1 MAVRTRAVDDPRMPN
16 AWCSQLEDLLDTELR
31 DGSPADPFRVALL
44 RWAAET
50 GRAAASEPVLTLL
63 EQSLTSGYGARRFR
77 WQMPVGQ
84 WIPLESRR
92 RWRPAEAEMAER
104 HANEHAGRLWLPVL
118 LVEHLTWLE
127 ELAAGTDASLAA
139 RARMIADE
147 ALPIVEDVVAGSVTA
162 RDTWGDTFLLWAFA
176 RSPRALG
183 QVRGL
188 VLALAARHVAR
199 AGRTRGIV
207 HGRTFPFFDQA
218 MPSATAHLGT
228 ASTTLGEGLAIV
240 DAQLAFLRD
249 ARRRDGG
256 WGDPGQGSDILTTLA
271 AARLLGS
278 IDPSFDPGSAVGPL
292 QVMATA
298 SGRRPSAIGPEWPWL
313 TAELVRYLYWA
324 PLPFTERF
332 RWPNTA
338 PSAMD
343 HRVGVPR
350 FEGYLALADL
360 FRAIPAL
367 GHGEVEVAFID
378 LAKFGA
384 WNTNHGMVLGDEL
397 LALLTGQL
405 RTLPESRTFR
415 DGGDEFLVVGAPD
428 SARLQRDLESLFA
441 RWPEVSRAAFPS
453 LPVVPLRAVVS
464 REQASNLRAAR
475 ERQGKW
481 IGVVKHAHDD
491 PPAEGVIVRYEGTV
505 DAR

>member
-1 MAVRTRAVDDPRMPN
+1 MAARTRAVDHPCMPY
-16 AWCSQLEDLLDTELR
+16 AWCSQLEDLLDAELR
-31 DGSPADPFRVALL
+31 DGSPTDPFRVALL

-50 GRAAASEPVLTLL
+50 GREAASEPVLTLL
-63 EQSLTSGYGARRFR
+63 EQSVASGYGARRFR
-77 WQMPVGQ
+77 WHVPMGQ

-92 RWRPAEAEMAER
+92 RWRPAEGELAER
-104 HANEHAGRLWLPVL
+104 HANDHAGRLWLPPL
-118 LVEHLTWLE
+118 LVEHLSWLE
-127 ELAAGTDASLAA
+127 ELAAGPDTSLAT

-147 ALPIVEDVVAGSVTA
+147 ALPTVEDVVAGSVTA

-188 VLALAARHVAR
+188 VLALAARQVAR
-199 AGRTRGIV
+199 ARRTRGIV
-207 HGRTFPFFDQA
+207 HGRTFPFFDLA

-228 ASTTLGEGLAIV
+228 ASTTLGEGLELV
-240 DAQLAFLRD
+240 DAQLAFLRG
-249 ARRRDGG
+249 ARRGDGG

-292 QVMATA
+292 RVLASA

-313 TAELVRYLYWA
+313 TAELVRYLRWA

-332 RWPNTA
+332 RWPNVA

-343 HRVGVPR
+343 NRVGVPR

-367 GHGEVEVAFID
+367 GHGEVDVAFID
-378 LAKFGA
+378 LAGFGK
-384 WNTNHGMVLGDEL
+384 WNTNHGQALGDEL
-397 LALLTGQL
+397 LAFLTARL
-405 RTLPESRTFR
+405 RRVPESRTFR
-415 DGGDEFLVVGAPD
+415 DGGDEFLIVGAPGSD
-428 SARLQRDLESLFA
+428 RLERDLRVLFKE
-441 RWPEVSRAAFPS
+441 WPSACTTAFQS

-464 REQASNLRAAR
+464 REPAPTCALPGSARASGS
-475 ERQGKW
+475 E
-481 IGVVKHAHDD
+481 
-491 PPAEGVIVRYEGTV
+491 T
-505 DAR
+505 

>member
-1 MAVRTRAVDDPRMPN
+1 MAAEARAVDDPCMPN
-16 AWCSQLEDLLDTELR
+16 AWCAQLEDLLDTGLR

-50 GRAAASEPVLTLL
+50 GRDADPDPLLALL
-63 EQSLTSGYGARRFR
+63 EQSVASGYGARRFR
-77 WQMPVGQ
+77 WHVPMGQ

-92 RWRPAEAEMAER
+92 RWRTAEGELAER
-104 HANEHAGRLWLPVL
+104 HANDHAGRLWLPPL

-127 ELAAGTDASLAA
+127 ELAAGPDASLAS

-147 ALPIVEDVVAGSVTA
+147 ALPTVEDVVAGSVTA

-188 VLALAARHVAR
+188 VLALAARHAAR

-207 HGRTFPFFDQA
+207 HGRTFPFFDLPMA
-218 MPSATAHLGT
+218 SATAHLGT
-228 ASTTLGEGLAIV
+228 ASTTLGEGLALV

-271 AARLLGS
+271 VARLLGS
-278 IDPSFDPGSAVGPL
+278 IDPSFDPRSAVEPL
-292 QVMATA
+292 RVLASA
-298 SGRRPSAIGPEWPWL
+298 SGRRPCAIGPEWPWL
-313 TAELVRYLYWA
+313 TAELVRYLRWA

-332 RWPNTA
+332 RWPNVA

-343 HRVGVPR
+343 NRVGVPR
-350 FEGYLALADL
+350 FEGYLAVADL

-367 GHGEVEVAFID
+367 GRGEVEVAFID
-378 LAKFGA
+378 LANFGK
-384 WNTNHGMVLGDEL
+384 WNTDHGQGLGDEL
-397 LALLTGQL
+397 LALLTAQL
-405 RTLPESRTFR
+405 RTVPESRTFR
-415 DGGDEFLVVGAPD
+415 DGGDEFLLVGAPD
-428 SARLQRDLESLFA
+428 SARLQHDLEGLFA
-441 RWPEVSRAAFPS
+441 RWPEVCREAFPS
-453 LPVVPLRAVVS
+453 LRVVPLRAVVS

-475 ERQGKW
+475 ERQGVW
-481 IGVVKHAHDD
+481 IGVVKHEHPE
-491 PPAEGVIVRYEGTV
+491 PPDEGVIVRYEGTS
-505 DAR
+505 ATR